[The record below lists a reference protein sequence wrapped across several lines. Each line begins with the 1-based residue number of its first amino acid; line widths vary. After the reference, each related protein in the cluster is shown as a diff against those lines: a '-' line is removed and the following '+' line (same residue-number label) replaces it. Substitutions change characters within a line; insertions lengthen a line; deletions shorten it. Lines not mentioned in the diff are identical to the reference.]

1 MKRIYIVDDNAE
13 IRQRLVAQLAETH
26 DAQVVGQAA
35 TAEEALQGIDTARP
49 DTLLLDIRLPGKS
62 GMALL
67 VDVRQ
72 RYPDMRII
80 IMTNYDYPH
89 YRRQSLN
96 AGAQYFFNKTREF
109 EALIEALKR

>member
-1 MKRIYIVDDNAE
+1 MKTIYIVDDNAE
-13 IRQRLVAQLAETH
+13 IRQRLVAQLAEAH
-26 DAQVVGQAA
+26 DVQVVGQAA
-35 TAEEALQGIDTARP
+35 TAEEALQGIDAARP

-67 VDVRQ
+67 VEVRQ
-72 RYPDMRII
+72 LYPDMRII

-96 AGAQYFFNKTREF
+96 AGAQCFFNKTREF